1 MTTLLLALTIALHP
15 IPHHARTPH
24 DVWTL
29 ATAVES
35 AATPLVSARL
45 LLAVGF
51 VESTWHHSPAGNPNH
66 CGTWQQNPAPD
77 ISAMWGDDCW
87 DGHTVTCRQPGGAGV
102 ACEELTDQFRAAV
115 IAARHLHYVIERRGL
130 RRGLCRYLGQPFK
143 SEECADYLGRVC
155 SAITGVCNE

>member
-29 ATAVES
+29 ANAVES

-45 LLAVGF
+45 LLAVAW
-51 VESTWHHSPAGNPNH
+51 VESTWHHNPTTNPNH
-66 CGTWQQNPAPD
+66 CGAWQQNPAPD

-102 ACEELTDQFRAAV
+102 DCEELTDQFRAAV
-115 IAARHLHYVIERRGL
+115 VAARHLTYTISRRGL
-130 RRGLCRYLGQPFK
+130 IGGLCRYHGAPAD
-143 SEECADYLGRVC
+143 SERCASYTRRVC
-155 SAITGVCNE
+155 GALPEVCP